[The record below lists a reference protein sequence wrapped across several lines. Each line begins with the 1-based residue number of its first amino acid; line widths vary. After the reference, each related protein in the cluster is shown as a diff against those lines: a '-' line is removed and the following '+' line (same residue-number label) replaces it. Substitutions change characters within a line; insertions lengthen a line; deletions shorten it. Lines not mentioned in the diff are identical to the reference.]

1 MFCHSSKRHTENYR
15 IHSGGEFPHLNF
27 CTWKQKSTAIK
38 RRAFL
43 FLSSVSDSLS
53 LSIQLI
59 IIQTARSAIVS
70 LSPSPTPQTAL
81 TRAPRLPLSLIQNVS
96 FLDWGVSTGARDLR
110 VRKVAALRT
119 LRKLARLLLF
129 HSASDTHLTF
139 SHLS

>member
-1 MFCHSSKRHTENYR
+1 MWGISPPELLHMVAKKHSDKTPC
-15 IHSGGEFPHLNF
+15 FFAL
-27 CTWKQKSTAIK
+27 STT
-38 RRAFL
+38 
-43 FLSSVSDSLS
+43 SDSFS